1 MIRTDPLG
9 PIHPAEHLVEDF
21 LKPLEMSDAQAA
33 EALQLPLDALLPF
46 LRETAPLT
54 GDLALRLERAFGCSA
69 TYWMGWQADY
79 DLDLA
84 RRRGVPDL
92 PRVPG
97 LIAAE

>member
-9 PIHPAEHLVEDF
+9 PVHPAEHLVEDF
-21 LKPLEMSDAQAA
+21 LKPLEMSSAQAA
-33 EALQLPLDALLPF
+33 EALGLPLDEATRF
-46 LRETAPLT
+46 LREETPVT
-54 GDLALRLERAFGCSA
+54 GGLALRLSKAFGCSA
-69 TYWMGWQADY
+69 EYWMGWQADY

-84 RRRGVPDL
+84 RRAGVPDL